1 MKLYVDPDLDI
12 DRNKSRIIGEFCLFC
27 ADKLPIE
34 GKFSIYLVG
43 ERKKYGIATTAAYLV
58 GNNCCYIYSKN
69 RAIPDVMR
77 SIAHEMTHMM
87 QEQIGLINGPIRDAG
102 GFHEDQANAR
112 AGELL
117 KRFVGEKSDRK
128 NIYEVKRFL
137 NQKL

>member
-1 MKLYVDPDLDI
+1 MKLYI
-12 DRNKSRIIGEFCLFC
+12 DRNLGLDENKIRLAGEFCLFC
-27 ADKLPIE
+27 AENLPIE
-34 GKFSIYLVG
+34 GDFKIYMVG
-43 ERKKYGIATTAAYLV
+43 DRKSHGIGTTAVYEV
-58 GNNCCYIYSKN
+58 NRNVCKIYCKN
-69 RAIPDVMR
+69 RSLVDCLR